1 MTQHNTS
8 GQVHIRYEG
17 HSYDASFDDL
27 DIGALSSEAE
37 VRQAVARH
45 LEAPPQKLAAFSVD
59 KNEESGDIT
68 LRPQAVFG
76 N

>member
-1 MTQHNTS
+1 MA

-17 HSYDASFDDL
+17 HSYDVTFEDL
-27 DIGALSSEAE
+27 DIGDLSSEAQ

-45 LEAPPQKLAAFSVD
+45 LDAPPQKLANFAVD
-59 KNEESGDIT
+59 KNEETGDIT

-76 N
+76 